1 MRSGRSSIERSL
13 FGRMPDGAAVER
25 YTLRHSGGR
34 TVCISTYGS
43 TLLSLTA
50 PDRLGRWADVL
61 LGYER
66 LADYREGRAYMGALI
81 GRYANRI
88 ALGEFRLAEALCGAS
103 CNEGRNTLHGGSRGF
118 DKVLWTVEDA
128 VVQADEPCLTLC
140 YESADGEEG
149 FPGRL
154 TVRAAYSLTAAGA
167 LRVDFSAW
175 ADRDTI
181 INLTLHPYF
190 NLRGSG
196 DVLGHR
202 LWLAGREY
210 LPVDGALIPTGERRS
225 VAATPFDF
233 RSPRTIGARI
243 GESDPQIRAA
253 GGYDPTWVLADKRG
267 MLKLDARVEEPET
280 GRVLELLSTQ
290 PGLQFYAGQ
299 RLDGSV
305 AGKGGQR
312 YGPHSGFALEPQH
325 FPDSPH
331 HPAFPSTLL
340 RAGDCY
346 RHCIAYRFSILPVR
360 RP

>member
-50 PDRLGRWADVL
+50 PDRLGRW
-61 LGYER
+61 
-66 LADYREGRAYMGALI
+66 
-81 GRYANRI
+81 
-88 ALGEFRLAEALCGAS
+88 
-103 CNEGRNTLHGGSRGF
+103 T
-118 DKVLWTVEDA
+118 
-128 VVQADEPCLTLC
+128 
-140 YESADGEEG
+140 
-149 FPGRL
+149 
-154 TVRAAYSLTAAGA
+154 
-167 LRVDFSAW
+167 
-175 ADRDTI
+175 DRDTI

-346 RHCIAYRFSILPVR
+346 RHCIAYRFSILPVKGSVR
-360 RP
+360 APGAPPLARPVRPGKHAETPPPPLPPLR